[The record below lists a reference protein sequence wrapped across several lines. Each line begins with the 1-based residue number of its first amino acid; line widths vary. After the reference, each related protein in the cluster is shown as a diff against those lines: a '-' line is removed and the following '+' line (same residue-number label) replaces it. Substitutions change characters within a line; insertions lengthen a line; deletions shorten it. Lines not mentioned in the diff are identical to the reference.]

1 MVTLLLY
8 YKSNDTK
15 EGYMM
20 KRKVIFLA
28 VLVVCFAVLNG
39 TLVAAEQPKITGDV
53 LTSITLPVPQDQ
65 NAKNYLGHTGEGS
78 FTISQIKSQV
88 VIIEIFNMYCN
99 NCQNEAPRVNELYQ
113 ALSKDANLKSKIKM
127 IGIGVGNTPLE
138 VEVFR
143 KTYGVPFPLFPD
155 EDYSIHKAIG
165 EVRTPYFIGVK
176 INADKSLSV
185 FHTKEGGFKDPV
197 QFLKQLVSAAGL

>member
-1 MVTLLLY
+1 
-8 YKSNDTK
+8 
-15 EGYMM
+15 M
-20 KRKVIFLA
+20 KRILIFFAAFAICL
-28 VLVVCFAVLNG
+28 AVLNG
-39 TLVAAEQPKITGDV
+39 APVASEKQTISGDV
-53 LTSITLPVPQDQ
+53 LASITLPVPQDQ
-65 NAKNYLGHTGEGS
+65 NAKNYLGLTGEGS
-78 FTISQIKSQV
+78 FAISQIKAQV

-113 ALSKDANLKSKIKM
+113 AVNKDQNLKGTIKM

-185 FHTKEGGFKDPV
+185 FHTKEGGFKDPA
-197 QFLKQLVSAAGL
+197 QFLKQIVAESGL

>member
-1 MVTLLLY
+1 ML
-8 YKSNDTK
+8 
-15 EGYMM
+15 
-20 KRKVIFLA
+20 KRTVVIFA
-28 VLVVCFAVLNG
+28 VLVVCFAVFNAAP
-39 TLVAAEQPKITGDV
+39 VASEQPTITGDV
-53 LTSITLPVPQDQ
+53 LASITLPVPQDQ
-65 NAKNYLGHTGEGS
+65 NAKNYLGLTGEGS
-78 FTISQIKSQV
+78 FTISQTKAQV

-113 ALSKDANLKSKIKM
+113 ALGKDANLKGKIKM

-165 EVRTPYFIGVK
+165 EVRTPYFISVK

-185 FHTKEGGFKDPV
+185 FHTKDGGFKDPA

>member
-1 MVTLLLY
+1 MLKTTVVFFAAL
-8 YKSNDTK
+8 
-15 EGYMM
+15 
-20 KRKVIFLA
+20 VICIA
-28 VLVVCFAVLNG
+28 ALNG
-39 TLVAAEQPKITGDV
+39 EPVASEKPTITSDV
-53 LTSITLPVPQDQ
+53 LASIELLVPQDQ
-65 NAKNYLGHTGEGS
+65 SAKNYLGLTEGES
-78 FTISQIKSQV
+78 FTISQIETQV

-113 ALSKDANLKSKIKM
+113 AVNNDANLKGTIKM

-138 VEVFR
+138 VEVFK

-165 EVRTPYFIGVK
+165 EVRTPYFIGLK

-185 FHTKEGGFKDPV
+185 FHAKEGGFQDAT
-197 QFLKQLVSAAGL
+197 QFLKQLVTAAGL

>member
-1 MVTLLLY
+1 MLKTTVVFFAAL
-8 YKSNDTK
+8 
-15 EGYMM
+15 
-20 KRKVIFLA
+20 VICIA
-28 VLVVCFAVLNG
+28 ALNG
-39 TLVAAEQPKITGDV
+39 APVASEKPTITSDV
-53 LTSITLPVPQDQ
+53 LASIELLVPQDQ
-65 NAKNYLGHTGEGS
+65 SAKNYLGLTEGES
-78 FTISQIKSQV
+78 FTISQIETQV

-113 ALSKDANLKSKIKM
+113 VVNKDQNLKGTIKM

-143 KTYGVPFPLFPD
+143 KTYGVPFPMFPD

-185 FHTKEGGFKDPV
+185 FHAKEGGFQDAT
-197 QFLKQLVSAAGL
+197 QFLKQLVTAAGL

>member
-1 MVTLLLY
+1 
-8 YKSNDTK
+8 
-15 EGYMM
+15 MM
-20 KRKVIFLA
+20 KKMLIFFAALA
-28 VLVVCFAVLNG
+28 ICLAVLNG
-39 TLVAAEQPKITGDV
+39 ARVAAEQSTITGDV
-53 LTSITLPVPQDQ
+53 LASITLPVPQDK
-65 NAKNYLGHTGEGS
+65 NAQNYLGLTGEGS

-99 NCQNEAPRVNELYQ
+99 NCQREAPRVNKLYQ
-113 ALSKDANLKSKIKM
+113 AVDKDQNLKGKIKM

-155 EDYSIHKAIG
+155 EDYSIHKATG

-185 FHTKEGGFKDPV
+185 FHTKEGGFQDAS
-197 QFLKQLVSAAGL
+197 QFLKQLVTAAGL

>member
-1 MVTLLLY
+1 MLKTTVVFFAAL
-8 YKSNDTK
+8 
-15 EGYMM
+15 
-20 KRKVIFLA
+20 VICIA
-28 VLVVCFAVLNG
+28 ALNG
-39 TLVAAEQPKITGDV
+39 APVASEKPTITSDV
-53 LTSITLPVPQDQ
+53 LASIELLVPQDQ
-65 NAKNYLGHTGEGS
+65 SAKNYLGLTEGES
-78 FTISQIKSQV
+78 FTISQIETQV

-113 ALSKDANLKSKIKM
+113 AVNNDANLKGTIKM

-138 VEVFR
+138 VEVFK

-165 EVRTPYFIGVK
+165 EVRTPYFIGLK

-185 FHTKEGGFKDPV
+185 FHAKEGGFQDAT
-197 QFLKQLVSAAGL
+197 QFLKQLVTAAGL

>member
-1 MVTLLLY
+1 M
-8 YKSNDTK
+8 S
-15 EGYMM
+15 
-20 KRKVIFLA
+20 KRMVIFFAALA
-28 VLVVCFAVLNG
+28 VGLTVLNG
-39 TLVAAEQPKITGDV
+39 IPVASEQPTITGDV
-53 LTSITLPVPQDQ
+53 LASIILPVPQDQ
-65 NAKNYLGHTGEGS
+65 NAKNYLGLAGEES
-78 FTISQIKSQV
+78 FAISQIKAQV

-113 ALSKDANLKSKIKM
+113 AVNNDANLKGTIKM

-138 VEVFR
+138 VEVFK

-165 EVRTPYFIGVK
+165 EVRTPYFISLK

-185 FHTKEGGFKDPV
+185 FHTKEGGFKDASR
-197 QFLKQLVSAAGL
+197 FLKQLVTAAGL

>member
-1 MVTLLLY
+1 
-8 YKSNDTK
+8 
-15 EGYMM
+15 MM
-20 KRKVIFLA
+20 KRMVILLA
-28 VLVVCFAVLNG
+28 VLVICFAVFSG
-39 TLVAAEQPKITGDV
+39 APVAAEQPTITDDV
-53 LTSITLPVPQDQ
+53 LTSIALPVPQDQ
-65 NAKNYLGHTGEGS
+65 NAKNYLGLTGEGS
-78 FTISQIKSQV
+78 FAISQIKTQV

-99 NCQNEAPRVNELYQ
+99 NCQNEAPRVNELYK
-113 ALSKDANLKSKIKM
+113 AVDKDQNLKGTIKM

-185 FHTKEGGFKDPV
+185 FHTKEGGFKDPA
-197 QFLKQLVSAAGL
+197 QFLKQLVNAAGL

>member
-1 MVTLLLY
+1 MLKT
-8 YKSNDTK
+8 T
-15 EGYMM
+15 
-20 KRKVIFLA
+20 A
-28 VLVVCFAVLNG
+28 VFFAALVVCFASLNG
-39 TLVAAEQPKITGDV
+39 VVVASEQATITGDV
-53 LTSITLPVPQDQ
+53 LASITLPVPQDQ
-65 NAKNYLGHTGEGS
+65 NAKNYLGLTGEES
-78 FTISQIKSQV
+78 FTISQIKAQV

-99 NCQNEAPRVNELYQ
+99 NCQNEAPRVNELYK
-113 ALSKDANLKSKIKM
+113 AVGKDQNLKGTIKM

-197 QFLKQLVSAAGL
+197 QFLKQLVTSAGL